1 MYIYI
6 SLYEIIINFLIGK
19 FPLLRKQEIDFRRF
33 SFTRPSLH
41 IINVK
46 TTLSTIGRNV
56 YTLCIFSRLT
66 IRLFIWECK
75 KAVEHAMVKFSIT

>member
-1 MYIYI
+1 M
-6 SLYEIIINFLIGK
+6 YEIIINFLIGK

-66 IRLFIWECK
+66 IRLFIWEWNVK
-75 KAVEHAMVKFSIT
+75 KAVEHAMAEFSIT